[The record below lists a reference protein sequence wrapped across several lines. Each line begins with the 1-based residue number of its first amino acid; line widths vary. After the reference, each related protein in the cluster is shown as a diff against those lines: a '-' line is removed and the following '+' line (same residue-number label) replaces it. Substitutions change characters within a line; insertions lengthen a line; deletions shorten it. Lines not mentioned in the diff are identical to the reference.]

1 MGRVNSCRPERTGTL
16 RRGMNPTRAL
26 RSIKEQTMQVSDIMT
41 TEVISAAPDSPVLEL
56 AALLVDNRISAVP
69 VIDHGTLVGIV
80 SEADLLHRYEIGTE
94 RDASARPWWQRLFAG
109 DEAPWNYVESHA
121 MKVRDIMT
129 TPVVS
134 VSEDMSVAEVAALF
148 DSRRIRRLPV
158 LKAGAVVGIVSRADF
173 VRALVA
179 RAKTRHDERSTSDE
193 AIRTALLAELES
205 QSWWQPLRCDV
216 SVVDG
221 IVHLSGLLD
230 SVQEKDAAR
239 VAAENIPGV
248 RGVEDSRSVLI
259 PAGGY
264 M

>member
-1 MGRVNSCRPERTGTL
+1 
-16 RRGMNPTRAL
+16 
-26 RSIKEQTMQVSDIMT
+26 MQVSDIMT
-41 TEVISAAPDSPVLEL
+41 RTVISAAPDSSVLDL
-56 AALLVDNRISAVP
+56 AALLVDNRISAVL
-69 VIDHGTLVGIV
+69 VINCGTLAGIV
-80 SEADLLHRYEIGTE
+80 SEADPLHRYEIGTD
-94 RDASARPWWQRLFAG
+94 RDPSARPWWRRLFTS

-134 VSEDMSVAEVAALF
+134 VTEDTSVADLADLF
-148 DSRRIRRLPV
+148 ESRHIRRAPV
-158 LKAGAVVGIVSRADF
+158 LKHGAVVGIVSRADL

-179 RAKTRHDERSTSDE
+179 QAKTRRTERLTSDE
-193 AIRTALLAELES
+193 AIRVALLAELGA

-221 IVHLSGLLD
+221 IVHISGLLD
-230 SVQEKDAAR
+230 STQEREAAR

-248 RGVEDSRSVLI
+248 RGVEDGRSVLI

>member
-1 MGRVNSCRPERTGTL
+1 
-16 RRGMNPTRAL
+16 
-26 RSIKEQTMQVSDIMT
+26 MQVSDIMT
-41 TEVISAAPDSPVLEL
+41 RTVISAAPDSSVMDL
-56 AALLVDNRISAVP
+56 AALLVDNRISAVL
-69 VIDHGTLVGIV
+69 VINCGTLVGIV
-80 SEADLLHRYEIGTE
+80 SEADLLHRYEIGTD
-94 RDASARPWWQRLFAG
+94 RDPSARPWWRRLFTS

-134 VSEDMSVAEVAALF
+134 ITEDTSVADLAELF
-148 DSRRIRRLPV
+148 ESVHIRRVPV
-158 LKAGAVVGIVSRADF
+158 LKHGAVVGVVSRADV

-179 RAKTRHDERSTSDE
+179 QAKTRHKERLTSDE
-193 AIRTALLAELES
+193 AIRTALLAELDS
-205 QSWWQPLRCDV
+205 QSWWQPDRGDV

-221 IVHLSGLLD
+221 IVHISGLLD
-230 SVQEKDAAR
+230 SVQEKEAAR

-259 PAGGY
+259 AAGGY

>member
-1 MGRVNSCRPERTGTL
+1 
-16 RRGMNPTRAL
+16 
-26 RSIKEQTMQVSDIMT
+26 MQVSDIMT
-41 TEVISAAPDSPVLEL
+41 RKVISAAPDSSVMDL
-56 AALLVDNRISAVP
+56 AALLVDNRISAVL
-69 VIDHGTLVGIV
+69 VIDCGTLVGIV
-80 SEADLLHRYEIGTE
+80 SEADLLHRYEIGTD
-94 RDASARPWWQRLFAG
+94 RDASALPWWRRLFAG

-129 TPVVS
+129 KPVVS
-134 VSEDMSVAEVAALF
+134 VTEEMPLGELASLFESRGVRRVA
-148 DSRRIRRLPV
+148 V
-158 LKAGAVVGIVSRADF
+158 LKHGAVVGIASRADL

-179 RAKTRHDERSTSDE
+179 QAKIRGNARSASDE
-193 AIRTALLAELES
+193 SIRTALLAELQA
-205 QSWWQPLRCDV
+205 QSWWQPDRCDV
-216 SVVDG
+216 SVIDG
-221 IVHLSGLLD
+221 IVHISGLLD

>member
-1 MGRVNSCRPERTGTL
+1 
-16 RRGMNPTRAL
+16 
-26 RSIKEQTMQVSDIMT
+26 MQVSDIMT
-41 TEVISAAPDSPVLEL
+41 RTVISAAPDSSVMDL
-56 AALLVDNRISAVP
+56 AALLVDNRISAVL
-69 VIDHGTLVGIV
+69 VINCGTLVGIV
-80 SEADLLHRYEIGTE
+80 SEADLLHRYEIGTD
-94 RDASARPWWQRLFAG
+94 RDPSARPWWRRLFTS

-134 VSEDMSVAEVAALF
+134 ITEDTSVADLAELF
-148 DSRRIRRLPV
+148 ESVHIRRVPV
-158 LKAGAVVGIVSRADF
+158 LKHGAVVGVVSRADV

-179 RAKTRHDERSTSDE
+179 QAKTRHKERLTSDE
-193 AIRTALLAELES
+193 AIRTALLAELDS
-205 QSWWQPLRCDV
+205 QSWWQPDRCDV

-230 SVQEKDAAR
+230 SVQEKDATR

>member
-1 MGRVNSCRPERTGTL
+1 
-16 RRGMNPTRAL
+16 
-26 RSIKEQTMQVSDIMT
+26 MQVSDIMT
-41 TEVISAAPDSPVLEL
+41 AAVISASPDSSVLDL
-56 AALLVDNRISAVP
+56 AALLVDNRISAVL
-69 VIDHGTLVGIV
+69 VINCGTLVGIV
-80 SEADLLHRYEIGTE
+80 SEADLLHRYEIGTD
-94 RDASARPWWQRLFAG
+94 RDPSARPWWRRLFSG

-134 VSEDMSVAEVAALF
+134 VTEDTPVADLAELF
-148 DSRRIRRLPV
+148 ESRHIRRAPV
-158 LKAGAVVGIVSRADF
+158 LRHGAVVGVVSRADL

-179 RAKTRHDERSTSDE
+179 QAKTRHTQRLTSDE
-193 AIRTALLAELES
+193 AIRVALLAELEA

-221 IVHLSGLLD
+221 IVHISGLLD

-248 RGVEDSRSVLI
+248 RGVADTRSVLI

>member
-1 MGRVNSCRPERTGTL
+1 
-16 RRGMNPTRAL
+16 
-26 RSIKEQTMQVSDIMT
+26 MQVSDIMT
-41 TEVISAAPDSPVLEL
+41 AAVISASPYSSVLDL
-56 AALLVDNRISAVP
+56 AALLVDNSISAVL
-69 VIDHGTLVGIV
+69 VINFGTMVCIV
-80 SEADLLHRYEIGTE
+80 SEADLLHRYEIGTD
-94 RDASARPWWQRLFAG
+94 RDPSARPWWRRLFSG

-134 VSEDMSVAEVAALF
+134 VTEDTPVADLAELF
-148 DSRRIRRLPV
+148 ESRHIRRAPV
-158 LKAGAVVGIVSRADF
+158 LRHGAVVGVVSRADL

-179 RAKTRHDERSTSDE
+179 QAKTRHMERLTSDE
-193 AIRTALLAELES
+193 AIRVALLAELEA

-221 IVHLSGLLD
+221 IVHISGLLD

-248 RGVEDSRSVLI
+248 RGVADTRSVLI

>member
-1 MGRVNSCRPERTGTL
+1 
-16 RRGMNPTRAL
+16 
-26 RSIKEQTMQVSDIMT
+26 MQVSDIMT
-41 TEVISAAPDSPVLEL
+41 AAVISASPDSSVLDL
-56 AALLVDNRISAVP
+56 AALLVDNRISAVL
-69 VIDHGTLVGIV
+69 VINCGTLVGIV
-80 SEADLLHRYEIGTE
+80 SEADLLHRYEIGTD
-94 RDASARPWWQRLFAG
+94 RDPSARPWWRRLFSG

-134 VSEDMSVAEVAALF
+134 VTEDTPVADLAELF
-148 DSRRIRRLPV
+148 ESRHIRRAPV
-158 LKAGAVVGIVSRADF
+158 LRHGAVVGVVSRADL

-179 RAKTRHDERSTSDE
+179 QAKTRHMERLTSDE
-193 AIRTALLAELES
+193 AIRVALLAELEA

-221 IVHLSGLLD
+221 IVHISGLLD

-248 RGVEDSRSVLI
+248 RGVADTRSVLI

>member
-1 MGRVNSCRPERTGTL
+1 MINC
-16 RRGMNPTRAL
+16 
-26 RSIKEQTMQVSDIMT
+26 
-41 TEVISAAPDSPVLEL
+41 
-56 AALLVDNRISAVP
+56 
-69 VIDHGTLVGIV
+69 GTLVGIV
-80 SEADLLHRYEIGTE
+80 SEADLLHRYEIGTD
-94 RDASARPWWQRLFAG
+94 RVASARPWWRRLFSA

-134 VSEDMSVAEVAALF
+134 VTEDTSVADLAELF
-148 DSRRIRRLPV
+148 ESRHIRRVPV
-158 LKAGAVVGIVSRADF
+158 LKHGAVVGVVSRADL

-179 RAKTRHDERSTSDE
+179 QAKTRHEERLTSDE

-205 QSWWQPLRCDV
+205 QSWWQPFRCDV

-221 IVHLSGLLD
+221 IVHISGLLD

-248 RGVEDSRSVLI
+248 RGVADSRSVPI
-259 PAGGY
+259 PRPEAACEGG
-264 M
+264 

>member
-1 MGRVNSCRPERTGTL
+1 
-16 RRGMNPTRAL
+16 
-26 RSIKEQTMQVSDIMT
+26 MQVSDIMT
-41 TEVISAAPDSPVLEL
+41 RTVISAAPDSSVLDL
-56 AALLVDNRISAVP
+56 AALLVDNRISAVL
-69 VIDHGTLVGIV
+69 VINCGTLVGIV
-80 SEADLLHRYEIGTE
+80 SEADLLHRYEIGTD
-94 RDASARPWWQRLFAG
+94 RDPSARPWWRRLFTS

-134 VSEDMSVAEVAALF
+134 VTEDTSVADLADLF
-148 DSRRIRRLPV
+148 ESRHIRRAPV
-158 LKAGAVVGIVSRADF
+158 LKHGAVVGIVSRADL

-179 RAKTRHDERSTSDE
+179 QAKTRRTERLTSDE
-193 AIRTALLAELES
+193 AIRVALLAELGA

-221 IVHLSGLLD
+221 IVHISGLLD
-230 SVQEKDAAR
+230 SRQEKEAAR